1 MQMAIEADSAERS
14 IRGPCPILP
23 EGGLKL
29 LLALVSTEGAERESL
44 KRKLKVTDSEYDS
57 ALSALQREYL
67 VDVVSGLDG
76 NRIRET
82 LRLTDYGQS
91 VLTRIMESTF
101 ELPE

>member
-14 IRGPCPILP
+14 IRGPCPTLP